1 MRITELGKYL
11 QELRNKRGIA
21 QGALANA
28 LHVTNSYVSNLE
40 QGIYVPSRAKLETIA
55 DYFKLNES
63 ERADLIEAADL
74 SRMIYKIPNFDIL
87 PLEVRRS
94 IVILVKDG
102 IKLSDDEALS
112 IRKGIERSVKKA
124 SSI

>member
-11 QELRNKRGIA
+11 QELRTKRGIA

-40 QGIYVPSRAKLETIA
+40 QGIYVPSLARLESIA
-55 DYFKLNES
+55 TYFKLNET
-63 ERADLIEAADL
+63 ERADLIEAAEL
-74 SRMIYKIPNFDIL
+74 SRVIYKIPNFDIL

-94 IVILVKDG
+94 ILILVKDG
-102 IKLSDDEALS
+102 VSLSDEEALG
-112 IRKGIERSVKKA
+112 IRKNIERNIKKA
-124 SSI
+124 SV